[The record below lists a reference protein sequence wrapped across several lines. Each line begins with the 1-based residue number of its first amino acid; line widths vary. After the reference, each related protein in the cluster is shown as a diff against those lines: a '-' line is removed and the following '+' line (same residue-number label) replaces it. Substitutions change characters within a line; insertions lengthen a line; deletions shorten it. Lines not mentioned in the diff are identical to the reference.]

1 MRIALFHSDDPN
13 DVADAVALGLSLRR
27 HGHDVLDLVR
37 PGVFGAFRAGG
48 ADQVRAVESD
58 ATGQEQQHGVL
69 SAFAP
74 EAFAV
79 LGSRAWPHLGELS
92 DLDGARSLLEGE
104 RVGESHK
111 DRCEG
116 VKRALL
122 GSIGCEWNR
131 ESVEQREMLEAE
143 AAAIDAAC
151 SEAVTKIA
159 LGIER
164 ARSLRETSRLVLALQ
179 QAIEAQAVDAADL
192 QTQLDARA
200 ATIRDRDAQIAQ
212 LRARIS
218 ELGSELD
225 RLHHVGDDLTVAH
238 QEAARL
244 RARIRALE
252 ESGVVVSPEEHAA
265 LVSRL
270 GAAEAEAA
278 RVAEIGGELERMHR
292 VADQARALA
301 STREA
306 ELAAARAQIEE
317 LREQVRGLHTL
328 GAELHRVHGVAG
340 ELRAQLEIQSVR
352 VNEAMDEA
360 QRARREL
367 READANA
374 AASRAAALVDSA
386 RAARIA
392 EELARMQQAVIQSQ
406 ARAETLR
413 NDVSRARTDRDALD
427 AVVIA
432 RDAEIARLVKEA
444 AEAKR
449 EAAAAVGA
457 RDRQR
462 ARADAL
468 VAENATLRQRLGEL
482 LASRW
487 RKIGQRF
494 GVAMTM
500 PWEREIREVKPRDS
514 REEIAGAGSRE
525 RGRNGQGGV

>member
-13 DVADAVALGLSLRR
+13 DVADAVALGRSLRR

-37 PGVFGAFRAGG
+37 PGVLSAFRACGSEQVRVCDSRASDERFGG
-48 ADQVRAVESD
+48 AVA
-58 ATGQEQQHGVL
+58 
-69 SAFAP
+69 AFAP
-74 EAFAV
+74 DAFAV
-79 LGSRAWPHLGELS
+79 LASGAWPHIGELS
-92 DLDGARSLLEGE
+92 DLHGARSLLEGE
-104 RVGESHK
+104 RSWASHK
-111 DRCEG
+111 ARCEG
-116 VKRALL
+116 VERALL
-122 GSIGCEWNR
+122 GTVGSARNR
-131 ESVEQREMLEAE
+131 EADEQREMLEAE
-143 AAAIDAAC
+143 AAALDAAC
-151 SEAVTKIA
+151 SEAVTRIA
-159 LGIER
+159 MGIES
-164 ARSLRETSRLVLALQ
+164 ARSLREASRLILVLQ
-179 QAIEAQAVDAADL
+179 HAIEAQAIDAADL

-212 LRARIS
+212 LRARLS

-225 RLHHVGDDLTVAH
+225 RLHRVGADLTLAH
-238 QEAARL
+238 KEIARL
-244 RARIRALE
+244 RDLIRVLE
-252 ESGVVVSPEEHAA
+252 DGGVAVSPEEHAA
-265 LVSRL
+265 LKSRL
-270 GAAEAEAA
+270 ATAEAEGA
-278 RVAEIGGELERMHR
+278 RVAEIGAELERMHR
-292 VADQARALA
+292 VADHAHSLA
-301 STREA
+301 AAREA

-317 LREQVRGLHTL
+317 LREQARGLHTL

-340 ELRAQLEIQSVR
+340 ELRAQLQIQSAR
-352 VNEAMDEA
+352 VGEALEEV

-367 READANA
+367 READASTA
-374 AASRAAALVDSA
+374 AARAAALVDSA

-432 RDAEIARLVKEA
+432 RDAEIARLVKETA
-444 AEAKR
+444 DARR

-457 RDRQR
+457 RDRER

-468 VAENATLRQRLGEL
+468 AAENVTLRQRLGEL

-500 PWEREIREVKPRDS
+500 PWEREIREIKPSDS
-514 REEIAGAGSRE
+514 RAGITGPGSRE
-525 RGRNGQGGV
+525 PGRNGRGGV